1 MASVA
6 TIATPLAGA
15 LAVPTASAATR
26 YAQPVVAGALPA
38 RRSIA
43 GAALRKAGTSSKSSV
58 HVCRKAIQMSAEQP
72 KEEVP
77 LVDRLA
83 VPATLALVAMC
94 AIPDVA
100 FAAGPGV
107 SPSLKN
113 LLLSVGGG
121 AAVLA
126 AIAIGI
132 AGVSTF
138 DPVKRGGRR

>member
-1 MASVA
+1 
-6 TIATPLAGA
+6 
-15 LAVPTASAATR
+15 
-26 YAQPVVAGALPA
+26 
-38 RRSIA
+38 
-43 GAALRKAGTSSKSSV
+43 
-58 HVCRKAIQMSAEQP
+58 MSAQQP

>member
-1 MASVA
+1 MR
-6 TIATPLAGA
+6 T
-15 LAVPTASAATR
+15 
-26 YAQPVVAGALPA
+26 
-38 RRSIA
+38 
-43 GAALRKAGTSSKSSV
+43 
-58 HVCRKAIQMSAEQP
+58 CSAEQP
-72 KEEVP
+72 KGEVP

-138 DPVKRGGRR
+138 DPVKRGGRCVLSLCFFTSMRVVLSPVFSAQCYSLLILLLLTVDTFCRAT